1 MYQYPYPN
9 IRVHL
14 KLVFVYI
21 FDVYFAVG
29 DGFVQGFDVIV
40 RHNLV
45 KSWIDFQGVQHISHM
60 APAFIAVLA
69 NRGDS
74 LWKKDMFRLMA
85 TIKR

>member
-74 LWKKDMFRLMA
+74 L
-85 TIKR
+85 